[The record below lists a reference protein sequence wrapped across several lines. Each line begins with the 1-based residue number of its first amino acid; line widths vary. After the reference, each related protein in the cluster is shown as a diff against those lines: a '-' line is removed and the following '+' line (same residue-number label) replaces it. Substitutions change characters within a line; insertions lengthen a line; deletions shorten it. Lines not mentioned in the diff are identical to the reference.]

1 MAWVVDAC
9 MVIDVLEDDPTF
21 GAASAAVID
30 AHGPD
35 GLVLCPVS
43 YAELAPAF
51 EGSRE
56 LQDEF
61 LAGVGID
68 IEADWTR
75 EDTFEAHRAWYS
87 YVRQRRGGAVGKR
100 PLADLLIGA
109 FAGRHQ
115 GLLTRNPTDFQPFFP
130 ELTLRGGEPR
140 S

>member
-1 MAWVVDAC
+1 MAWVVDTC

-21 GAASAAVID
+21 GAASAAVLD
-30 AHGPD
+30 AHHAA

-56 LQDEF
+56 LQEEF
-61 LAGVGID
+61 LAGVGIN
-68 IEADWTR
+68 AQVDWTR
-75 EDTFEAHRAWYS
+75 EDTWEAHRAWYA
-87 YVRQRRGGAVGKR
+87 YALKRRRGAVGKR

-109 FAGRHQ
+109 FASRHE

-130 ELTLRGGEPR
+130 QLVLRGGEPR
-140 S
+140 P